1 MSDSSEPENSAPR
14 TSRNFIEVEID
25 RDLAEGRTQQVHTRF
40 PPEPNG
46 YLHLGHAKAICVSFG
61 FADQYQ
67 GLCNLRFDD
76 TNPSKEEDRYVKA
89 IQDDVRWL
97 GFDWQE
103 RLYFASDF
111 FEELYG
117 FAQHLIESGHAYV
130 DDLGVDEMR
139 AQRGGPN
146 VAGTNSPNR
155 DRPTQVSSDLFGRM
169 RAGEFEE
176 GSCVLRAK
184 IDMAHANLLMRDP
197 VLYRIQDS
205 EHHRTGR
212 DWCIYPTYDMAHG
225 QCDALEKVSHSLCS
239 LEFENHRP
247 LYEWLVQRLPIE
259 SPPRQIEF
267 SRLNL
272 TQSVL
277 SKRKLVELVEGGH
290 VDGWDD
296 PRLPTLQGL
305 RRRGYTPEAV
315 RSFCA
320 RVGVTKVSSTAEL
333 FWLEDALREDQNKR
347 APRRMAVLD
356 PLRITI
362 RTLEEDQS
370 VVCAAVNNPEDPDG
384 GTRDVELTR
393 HVLIERSD
401 FLEDAPRKFFRL
413 RPEGRVRLRYGP
425 ILTCEEVI
433 KDESGEIT
441 ELICSHDERTFAGA
455 SVEGEKRVKGIIH
468 WVSASKSVAAE
479 VHLLEPL
486 FMSEN
491 PASLDDWMG
500 DLNPDSRQVLDGA
513 RLEPCL
519 GEAPVGQ
526 TVQFERL
533 GYFTRDCS
541 AGDGPPVFLRAVT
554 LRDRSSKK
562 GK

>member
-1 MSDSSEPENSAPR
+1 MSHPSEEEHLSKRP
-14 TSRNFIEVEID
+14 SRNFIEVEID
-25 RDLAEGRTQQVHTRF
+25 ADLAAGRTQTIHTRF

-61 FADQYQ
+61 LAQQYG

-76 TNPSKEEDRYVKA
+76 TNPSKEEDRYVEA
-89 IQDDVRWL
+89 IKEDVRWL
-97 GFDWQE
+97 GFDWEE

-117 FAQHLIESGHAYV
+117 FAQHLIEGGHAYV

-139 AQRGGPN
+139 AQRGGPG
-146 VAGTNSPNR
+146 VPGTNSPNR
-155 DRPTQVSSDLFGRM
+155 DRPIQVSLDLFGRM

-184 IDMAHANLLMRDP
+184 IDMGHANLLLRDP

-225 QCDALEKVSHSLCS
+225 QCDALEEVSHSLCS

-247 LYEWLVQRLPIE
+247 LYDWLVERLPID

-272 TQSVL
+272 THTML
-277 SKRKLVELVEGGH
+277 SKRRLVELVDEGL

-305 RRRGYTPEAV
+305 RRRGYTPESI

-320 RVGVTKVSSTAEL
+320 RIGLTKVSSTAEL
-333 FWLEDALREDQNKR
+333 FWLEDALREDQNQR
-347 APRRMAVLD
+347 ALRRMAVLD
-356 PLRITI
+356 PLLVTI
-362 RTLEEDQS
+362 RTLAEDQTA
-370 VVCAAVNNPEDPDG
+370 VCLAQNNPEDPAA
-384 GTRDVELTR
+384 GTREVELTR
-393 HVLIERSD
+393 EIYIERSD

-413 RPEGRVRLRYGP
+413 KPEGRVRLRYGP

-433 KDESGEIT
+433 KDADGKVVN
-441 ELICSHDERTFAGA
+441 LICSHDERTFAGA
-455 SVEGEKRVKGIIH
+455 SVEGEKKVKGIIH
-468 WVSASKSVAAE
+468 WVSVSKSLPAE

-486 FMSEN
+486 FLSEN
-491 PASLDDWMG
+491 PASLDDWRR
-500 DLNPDSRQVLDGA
+500 DLNPDSRKVLLGA
-513 RLEPCL
+513 RLEPSL
-519 GEAPVGQ
+519 GEAQDGS
-526 TVQFERL
+526 TFQFERL
-533 GYFTRDCS
+533 GYFTRDS
-541 AGDGPPVFLRAVT
+541 SGLSGKPVFLRAVT
-554 LRDRSSKK
+554 LRDRWSKK
-562 GK
+562 S